1 MEATV
6 AREKYDNH
14 PAVQQNAQ
22 EVHKKFAKE
31 EWKGYHV
38 HFHRFLFVFLRG
50 LILNPIQWVFDK
62 GKGRICIDCTNGPI
76 EAGSANTYIPKPSPE
91 NMEECPPVYYQS
103 ALHRLIARLMS
114 MRMAQPTVPILVH
127 ADDIS
132 SAFRRILYHPD
143 MACAFGYV
151 FDEFLLV
158 PVGEV
163 FGSRS
168 APSYYC
174 VLADVRQALASI
186 LLPRPSASHH
196 PLVNH
201 CQIQIPSLRD
211 EPLTLVP
218 SESRYQGVPVEELTA
233 MFNASFVDD
242 NGVVAYAPTMRSAI
256 DQSVRSAFLVF
267 GESGVDRR
275 GDCFQEDKWEEV
287 VTEEFLFLGFLI
299 NTRNMTITWP
309 QSKRER
315 LHQELSAI
323 MARDRHRQYV
333 TPKEMGHIIGVVRS
347 ASQVAPWGNF
357 LSFNLE
363 NALIAAQAQ
372 ARKRDEEPD
381 RQWWQHSRIFLS
393 KVAIGT
399 IMQLLETLVGPH

>member
-1 MEATV
+1 
-6 AREKYDNH
+6 
-14 PAVQQNAQ
+14 
-22 EVHKKFAKE
+22 
-31 EWKGYHV
+31 
-38 HFHRFLFVFLRG
+38 
-50 LILNPIQWVFDK
+50 
-62 GKGRICIDCTNGPI
+62 
-76 EAGSANTYIPKPSPE
+76 
-91 NMEECPPVYYQS
+91 
-103 ALHRLIARLMS
+103 
-114 MRMAQPTVPILVH
+114 
-127 ADDIS
+127 
-132 SAFRRILYHPD
+132 

-186 LLPRPSASHH
+186 LLPRPPESYH

-201 CQIQIPSLRD
+201 CHIQIPSLRD

-218 SESRYQGVPVEELTA
+218 SESRYQGVPAEELTA

-242 NGVVAYAPTMRSAI
+242 NGVVAYAPNMRSAI

-299 NTRNMTITWP
+299 NTRTMTITWP
-309 QSKRER
+309 QPKRER
-315 LHQELSAI
+315 LRQE
-323 MARDRHRQYV
+323 
-333 TPKEMGHIIGVVRS
+333 
-347 ASQVAPWGNF
+347 
-357 LSFNLE
+357 
-363 NALIAAQAQ
+363 
-372 ARKRDEEPD
+372 
-381 RQWWQHSRIFLS
+381 
-393 KVAIGT
+393 
-399 IMQLLETLVGPH
+399 

>member
-1 MEATV
+1 
-6 AREKYDNH
+6 
-14 PAVQQNAQ
+14 
-22 EVHKKFAKE
+22 
-31 EWKGYHV
+31 
-38 HFHRFLFVFLRG
+38 
-50 LILNPIQWVFDK
+50 
-62 GKGRICIDCTNGPI
+62 
-76 EAGSANTYIPKPSPE
+76 
-91 NMEECPPVYYQS
+91 MEECPPVYYQS
-103 ALHRLIARLMS
+103 ALHRLIARVMS

-186 LLPRPSASHH
+186 LLPRPPESYH

-218 SESRYQGVPVEELTA
+218 SESRYQGVPAEELTA

-287 VTEEFLFLGFLI
+287 
-299 NTRNMTITWP
+299 
-309 QSKRER
+309 
-315 LHQELSAI
+315 
-323 MARDRHRQYV
+323 
-333 TPKEMGHIIGVVRS
+333 
-347 ASQVAPWGNF
+347 
-357 LSFNLE
+357 
-363 NALIAAQAQ
+363 
-372 ARKRDEEPD
+372 
-381 RQWWQHSRIFLS
+381 
-393 KVAIGT
+393 
-399 IMQLLETLVGPH
+399 